1 MASLVSISAVY
12 YGMIAVAAELG
23 GRTVFWALAQW
34 QKDREAARRER
45 RRLSSRARAA
55 GIAEGIEQGQ
65 RGIVLNM
72 WNSAQSEEER
82 ARIRGIADE
91 HGIALPPETE

>member
-1 MASLVSISAVY
+1 M
-12 YGMIAVAAELG
+12 
-23 GRTVFWALAQW
+23 FWALAQW
-34 QKDREAARRER
+34 QKDREASRRER

-55 GIAEGIEQGQ
+55 GLAAGIAEGIAAGIAEGIAEGQ

-82 ARIRGIADE
+82 ARIRSIADE
-91 HGIALPPETE
+91 HGIALPPEKE